1 MRSQFILDGATKA
14 LVAVALIWTATSAGA
29 AAGNATQADNRPAK
43 ASKHRMHQAKVV
55 RPARHVRAPA
65 PAFSPF
71 ARDRR
76 YDTYVNG
83 QYVGSDPDPGVRRTL
98 RREWS
103 EDSADRGRGR

>member
-1 MRSQFILDGATKA
+1 MSSQFIPDGATKV
-14 LVAVALIWTATSAGA
+14 LIAVALIWTATSAGVA
-29 AAGNATQADNRPAK
+29 ATQADNRPAK
-43 ASKHRMHQAKVV
+43 ASKHRMHQVKVV
-55 RPARHVRAPA
+55 RPAKHVRAPA

-83 QYVGSDPDPGVRRTL
+83 QYVGSDPDPSVRRTL